1 MEASSPPQAWKDK
14 RGSGYHETEMRQGR
28 KGRGGR
34 EEKVLK
40 KFLIETG
47 ISGEKTRLKF
57 RIMDGDKSRNL
68 YLTLLSFLN
77 LWLPLAEL
85 NQKSGGKG
93 YVDTMHGSRLGYRV
107 EWLKESGSERET
119 RKDPGK

>member
-47 ISGEKTRLKF
+47 ISGEKTLLKF
-57 RIMDGDKSRNL
+57 HIMDGNKSRNL

-77 LWLPLAEL
+77 LWFPLALL
-85 NQKSGGKG
+85 NQKSGE
-93 YVDTMHGSRLGYRV
+93 RV
-107 EWLKESGSERET
+107 MLTLCMG
-119 RKDPGK
+119 PGWGTELNG

>member
-47 ISGEKTRLKF
+47 ISGEKTLLKF
-57 RIMDGDKSRNL
+57 HIMDGNKSRNL
-68 YLTLLSFLN
+68 YLTLLSFFLK
-77 LWLPLAEL
+77 LVVPFGSTKPEVR
-85 NQKSGGKG
+85 GKG
-93 YVDTMHGSRLGYRV
+93 LC
-107 EWLKESGSERET
+107 
-119 RKDPGK
+119 

>member
-1 MEASSPPQAWKDK
+1 M
-14 RGSGYHETEMRQGR
+14 
-28 KGRGGR
+28 
-34 EEKVLK
+34 LK

-77 LWLPLAEL
+77 LWFPLAEL
-85 NQKSGGKG
+85 NQKSG
-93 YVDTMHGSRLGYRV
+93 
-107 EWLKESGSERET
+107 
-119 RKDPGK
+119 